1 MEGHQCGACQ
11 GTPVCKN
18 TKAYI
23 EAETYKLVAV
33 TDDRFGGNPCE
44 SVGSAKLGI
53 MAEKYT
59 SIVGV
64 VLN

>member
-1 MEGHQCGACQ
+1 MEGQQCGACQ
-11 GTPVCKN
+11 GDSN

-23 EAETYKLVAV
+23 EAETYKLVAI